1 MSAEDAVRKA
11 SEQFYAAVNRMLNG
25 NAGAMG
31 DIWSHGAE
39 VTAMH
44 PIGGR
49 QVGWDKVGES
59 FEKVARM
66 ASAGQA
72 VLGDQM
78 IRVAGDVAFEI
89 GVERGKVTF
98 AGKEFPLDHRVT
110 NIYRHEAGGWRI
122 IHHHTDVSPALADVL
137 TRS

>member
-11 SEQFYAAVNRMLNG
+11 SEKFYLAVNRMLNG
-25 NAGAMG
+25 NAGMMT
-31 DIWSHGAE
+31 DSWSHGAE

-49 QVGWDKVGES
+49 QIGWEKVRES
-59 FEKVARM
+59 FDKVARM
-66 ASAGQA
+66 ASAGQVA
-72 VLGDQM
+72 LGDQM
-78 IRVAGDVAFEI
+78 IQITGDTAYEI

-98 AGKEFPLDHRVT
+98 AGKQFSLDHRVT
-110 NIYRHEAGGWRI
+110 NIYRREADGWRI

-137 TRS
+137 TQS